1 MSESEESNYS
11 FENTHE
17 ELKSSQNLTD
27 DEAADQAGLEDDPTP
42 RITAI
47 VDGDRPG
54 SKTFNWEQNGLH
66 FYGFARAPR
75 SKKKPNEWT
84 IMCHS
89 VSLKT
94 CKFSFKAFCPF
105 DKNTVEWCD
114 HSNWET
120 VKGQK
125 FFFLS

>member
-1 MSESEESNYS
+1 MSDSEESS
-11 FENTHE
+11 FSFNNTNE
-17 ELKSSQNLTD
+17 EIKSKHDLTD
-27 DEAADQAGLEDDPTP
+27 DEVTDEEGSEDDPTP

-54 SKTFNWEQNGLH
+54 SKTFVWTQNSLH
-66 FYGFARAPR
+66 FYGFARASR

-89 VSLKT
+89 VSLKS

-105 DKNTVEWCD
+105 EKNTAEW
-114 HSNWET
+114 HSRIQLNGSTYT
-120 VKGQK
+120 V
-125 FFFLS
+125 